1 MARFPFLR
9 RAGRR
14 RPPEAAP
21 TPAHELDPLADRI
34 VQVCSWDL
42 PGFTVVRIEAELEW
56 VVLAVSTHQMAL
68 DEWTPDFLDA
78 EIHARHDLRLA
89 QIDAQAHAR
98 IQEAT
103 RALADAASVRT
114 AVGVKVAAL
123 RARESELAAEVR
135 RWQMILTGQSTE
147 FDVSTPGSA
156 TSSTC
161 ADPLPSRT
169 TRFNPEHPDPGPP
182 PGIRAT

>member
-1 MARFPFLR
+1 MIRFPFLR
-9 RAGRR
+9 RAGR

-42 PGFTVVRIEAELEW
+42 PGFTVVRVEAELEW
-56 VVLAVSTHQMAL
+56 VVRAVSTHEAAL

-78 EIHARHDLRLA
+78 EINARHDLRLA

-98 IQEAT
+98 TQEAT
-103 RALADAASVRT
+103 RARADAEAVRT
-114 AVGVKVAAL
+114 AAGVKVAAL

-135 RWQMILTGQSTE
+135 QWQMILTGQNTG
-147 FDVSTPGSA
+147 FDVPTPGSA
-156 TSSTC
+156 TPPVC
-161 ADPLPSRT
+161 ADPLPSRI
-169 TRFNPEHPDPGPP
+169 TRATPEQPDPGPP
-182 PGIRAT
+182 PGIRAA